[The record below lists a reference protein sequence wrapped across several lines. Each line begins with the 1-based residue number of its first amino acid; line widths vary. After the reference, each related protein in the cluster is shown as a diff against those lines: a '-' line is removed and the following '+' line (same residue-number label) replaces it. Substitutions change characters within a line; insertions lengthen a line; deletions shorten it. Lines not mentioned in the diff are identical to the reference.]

1 MRSFTKS
8 LIATAIASLLM
19 ASANA
24 PALSQSSE
32 ESVLTIATQGEP
44 PTLDPVGV
52 TADLVGI
59 ITQHVFETL
68 FTFDKEWA
76 VIPLLAAEAP
86 TLSDDGLVY
95 TIPLRT
101 GVKFHDGSVMNA
113 DDVVASLERWTTLS
127 PRGKTVAPSIASI
140 VAKDPATVVITLNET
155 YAPLLPLL
163 SMNNGAA
170 VIVPKAQ
177 INEDG
182 SLKEMIGTGP
192 YSFLEHKPDQYIRLV
207 RFDDY
212 SVLEGEPNGYGG
224 ARVAKIKELRFV
236 PVPNATTRVEGV
248 IAGQYQYAGPL
259 ATEMLPR
266 LKAAEGVT
274 SMMVKPFGFPLMFM
288 NTREGLLANEK
299 MRLAVQAALG
309 EDDMMLAAFGDPS
322 FYDIEGSI
330 YAPGSFYYDKA
341 STEGYYNQNDPKKAA
356 ELAKAAGYNGEP
368 IRILSSQHH
377 DFLYKMSL
385 VVQAQLEQAGFKVD
399 MQIVDWA
406 TVMHKRTDASLWDIF
421 FTYHTFVAEPSL
433 LTFTNPSYPG
443 WWNTPEKKAAL
454 AAFNSELDPAKR
466 KELWIKI
473 QGLFYSQAPAI
484 KPGDFYMLAAKSNR
498 LEGLSPRPWPFFWN
512 ADIK

>member
-101 GVKFHDGSVMNA
+101 DVKFHDGSVMNA
-113 DDVVASLERWTTLS
+113 DDVVASLERWTNLS

-140 VAKDPATVVITLNET
+140 VAKDPATVVITLNQT

-207 RFDDY
+207 
-212 SVLEGEPNGYGG
+212 P
-224 ARVAKIKELRFV
+224 LR
-236 PVPNATTRVEGV
+236 RLL
-248 IAGQYQYAGPL
+248 GPG
-259 ATEMLPR
+259 R
-266 LKAAEGVT
+266 
-274 SMMVKPFGFPLMFM
+274 
-288 NTREGLLANEK
+288 
-299 MRLAVQAALG
+299 
-309 EDDMMLAAFGDPS
+309 
-322 FYDIEGSI
+322 
-330 YAPGSFYYDKA
+330 
-341 STEGYYNQNDPKKAA
+341 
-356 ELAKAAGYNGEP
+356 
-368 IRILSSQHH
+368 
-377 DFLYKMSL
+377 
-385 VVQAQLEQAGFKVD
+385 
-399 MQIVDWA
+399 
-406 TVMHKRTDASLWDIF
+406 
-421 FTYHTFVAEPSL
+421 
-433 LTFTNPSYPG
+433 
-443 WWNTPEKKAAL
+443 
-454 AAFNSELDPAKR
+454 
-466 KELWIKI
+466 
-473 QGLFYSQAPAI
+473 
-484 KPGDFYMLAAKSNR
+484 
-498 LEGLSPRPWPFFWN
+498 
-512 ADIK
+512 